1 MAGYRLLI
9 IIVTLF
15 TFSYISASEKHEKND
30 KTETIYIFGIGSAFG
45 DTIVSITPII
55 ELKGIKLEKKTG
67 FLPFRSVFSL
77 QLKTYLEGT
86 LGYTQQT
93 CSVVFSDKKKKLQQ
107 KYAKVKKAY
116 LEDSGNTI
124 NIIDGEKFTFK
135 VPEIQIN

>member
-1 MAGYRLLI
+1 MRAYRLLT
-9 IIVTLF
+9 IIVALF
-15 TFSYISASEKHEKND
+15 IVSYVSASEKQEKND

-55 ELKGIKLEKKTG
+55 ELKGIKLEKKTE

-93 CSVVFSDKKKKLQQ
+93 CSVVFSDKKKKLQK

-124 NIIDGEKFTFK
+124 NIIDSEKFTFK
-135 VPEIQIN
+135 VPDIQIN

>member
-15 TFSYISASEKHEKND
+15 TFSYISASEKQEKND

-93 CSVVFSDKKKKLQQ
+93 CSVVFSDKKKKLQK
-107 KYAKVKKAY
+107 KYVKVKKAY

>member
-15 TFSYISASEKHEKND
+15 TFSYISASEKQEKND
-30 KTETIYIFGIGSAFG
+30 KTETIFIFGIGSAFG

-93 CSVVFSDKKKKLQQ
+93 CSVVFSDKKKKVQK

-124 NIIDGEKFTFK
+124 NMIDGEKFTFK

>member
-15 TFSYISASEKHEKND
+15 TFSYISASEKQEKND

-93 CSVVFSDKKKKLQQ
+93 CSVVFSDKKKKLQK
-107 KYAKVKKAY
+107 KYTKVKKAY

>member
-1 MAGYRLLI
+1 MRAYRLLTI
-9 IIVTLF
+9 IAALFIV
-15 TFSYISASEKHEKND
+15 SYVSASEKQEKND

-77 QLKTYLEGT
+77 QLKTYLEG
-86 LGYTQQT
+86 
-93 CSVVFSDKKKKLQQ
+93 VVFSDKKKKLQK

-124 NIIDGEKFTFK
+124 NIIDSEKFTFK
-135 VPEIQIN
+135 VPDIQIN